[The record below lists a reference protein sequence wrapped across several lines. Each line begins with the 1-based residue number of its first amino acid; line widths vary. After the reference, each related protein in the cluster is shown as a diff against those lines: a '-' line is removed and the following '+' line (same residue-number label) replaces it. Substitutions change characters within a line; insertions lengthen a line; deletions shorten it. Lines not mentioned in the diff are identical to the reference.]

1 MKEFNVAL
9 SGEAGQGLQTA
20 GNLIAKSLFKA
31 GYYIFTDKS
40 YHSRIRG
47 GEYIY
52 RIRIADEPINCI
64 KEEPDLIVSL
74 KSDTTNTMK
83 SVVNDS
89 TVVLADEKSK
99 EGLEIEA
106 QYFPFSKLAEEAGNK
121 KTLNVVIGG
130 MILNLLSVPKEI
142 PEKVLNKAFGEK
154 ESILKANIE
163 ALKSG
168 YELNHELKEPKI
180 DKNRKEDTIMLSGT
194 DGTGLGAISA
204 GCKFLSAYPMT
215 PGTGVMLYLANRA
228 DKYSIVVE
236 QAEDEIAAINM
247 AIGASYTG
255 TRAMA
260 TTSGG
265 GFALMQ
271 EGFSLAGMTETP
283 VVIVDAQRPAPAT
296 GMPTRTGQEDLFLT
310 IKAGHGEFSRNI
322 VAPRTPKE
330 AFEYMRKAFYL
341 SDKYQIPSI
350 VLLSQQLTD
359 SYFVCQKPEIEDEYN
374 KRFIVDADENYKRFE
389 LTENGI
395 SPRAIPGG
403 KGLVRV
409 DSDEHDE
416 YGFITENIDIRKK
429 MVEKRNIK
437 IKELKEEIDE
447 PITFNLEAKNIVI
460 GWGDSWGVIDEV
472 ARKNHLGYIHYSEL
486 FPLKTE
492 VFETLK
498 NKDFIVI
505 EGNYSGLFAEYL
517 SSDVRLPFIKI
528 GKYDGRP
535 ITPTWLEKQLKG
547 VDVL

>member
-1 MKEFNVAL
+1 MKECNIAL

-52 RIRIADEPINCI
+52 RIRISDKPINCI
-64 KEEPDLIVSL
+64 NKEPDFLASL
-74 KSDTTNTMK
+74 KSETTNSMK
-83 SVVNDS
+83 PLLKDS
-89 TVVLADEKSK
+89 TDILADEKNK
-99 EGLEIEA
+99 EDLDMEA
-106 QYFPFSKLAEEAGNK
+106 QFFPFSKLAEKAGNK

-130 MILNLLSVPKEI
+130 MILNLFDVPIEIPKELLKKTFGDK
-142 PEKVLNKAFGEK
+142 EKVL
-154 ESILKANIE
+154 KANNE
-163 ALKSG
+163 ALRYG
-168 YELNHELKEPKI
+168 YELNNELEKPEI
-180 DKNRKEDTIMLSGT
+180 DKNREKDTIMLTGT
-194 DGTGLGAISA
+194 DGAGLGAISA

-296 GMPTRTGQEDLFLT
+296 GMPTRTGQEDLFFT
-310 IKAGHGEFSRNI
+310 IKAGHGEFSRYI

-330 AFEYMRKAFYL
+330 AFEYIRKAFYL
-341 SDKYQIPSI
+341 SDKYQIPSV

-359 SYFVCQKPEIEDEYN
+359 SYFICQKPEVVEEYN
-374 KRFIVDADENYKRFE
+374 KRFIVDSNEDYKRFK
-389 LTENGI
+389 LTENGV

-416 YGFITENIDIRKK
+416 YGFITEDIDTRRK

-437 IKELKEEIDE
+437 TEELKKEIDK
-447 PITFNLEAKNIVI
+447 PVTHNLEAKRIII
-460 GWGDSWGVIDEV
+460 GWGDSWGIIDEV
-472 ARKNHLGYIHYSEL
+472 SKKNDLGYIHYSEL
-486 FPLKTE
+486 FPLRTE
-492 VFETLK
+492 LFDDLEDKEFV
-498 NKDFIVI
+498 VV

-517 SSDVRLPFIKI
+517 SSEVRIPFTKI

-547 VDVL
+547 VDLL

>member
-1 MKEFNVAL
+1 MKEFNIAL
-9 SGEAGQGLQTA
+9 SAEAGQGLQTA
-20 GNLIAKSLFKA
+20 GNLISKSLFKA

-52 RIRIADEPINCI
+52 RIRVSDSPINCI
-64 KEEPDLIVSL
+64 KERPDLIVSL
-74 KSDTTNTMK
+74 KSETTNTMK
-83 SVVNDS
+83 VLVKDS
-89 TVVLADEKSK
+89 TDILADEKSK
-99 EGLEIEA
+99 ESLDLEA
-106 QYFPFSKLAEEAGNK
+106 QFFPFNKLAEEAGNK
-121 KTLNVVIGG
+121 KTMNVVIAG
-130 MILNLLSVPKEI
+130 MILNLLNVPMKI
-142 PEKVLNKAFGEK
+142 PKDLLKKTFGDK
-154 ESILKANIE
+154 ESVLKANYQ

-168 YELNHELKEPKI
+168 YDLNHELEKPEI
-180 DKNRKEDTIMLSGT
+180 DKNRKEDTIMISGT
-194 DGTGLGAISA
+194 DGAGLGAISA

-271 EGFSLAGMTETP
+271 EGFSLSGMTETP

-296 GMPTRTGQEDLFLT
+296 GMPTRTGQEDLFFT
-310 IKAGHGEFSRNI
+310 IKAGHGEFSRYI

-330 AFEYMRKAFYL
+330 AFEYIRKAFYL
-341 SDKYQIPSI
+341 SDKYQIPSV

-359 SYFVCQKPEIEDEYN
+359 SYFICQKPEIVEEYN
-374 KRFIVDADENYKRFE
+374 KRFIVDSDKDYKRFE
-389 LTENGI
+389 LTESGV

-416 YGFITENIDIRKK
+416 YGFITEDIDIRKK

-437 IKELKEEIDE
+437 TKELIKEIEK
-447 PITFNLEAKNIVI
+447 PTTYNLEAKKIIV

-472 ARKNHLGYIHYSEL
+472 SRENDLGYIHFSEL
-486 FPLKTE
+486 CPLSTE
-492 VFETLK
+492 IFDELK
-498 NKDFIVI
+498 NKDFIVV

-517 SSDVRLPFIKI
+517 SSKVRIPFTKI

-535 ITPTWLEKQLKG
+535 ITPTWLEEQLKG
-547 VDVL
+547 ADAL

>member
-52 RIRIADEPINCI
+52 RIRIADEHLNCI

-74 KSDTTNTMK
+74 KSETTNILEPLITEYT
-83 SVVNDS
+83 DI
-89 TVVLADEKSK
+89 LADEKSK

-106 QYFPFSKLAEEAGNK
+106 QYFPFSKLADEAGNK
-121 KTLNVVIGG
+121 KTMNVVIGG
-130 MILNLLSVPKEI
+130 MILNLLDVPMEI
-142 PEKVLNKAFGEK
+142 PEELLKKTFGEK

-168 YELNHELKEPKI
+168 YNIDHELKKPEI
-180 DKNRKEDTIMLSGT
+180 DKKRQKDTIMLSGT
-194 DGTGLGAISA
+194 DGAGLGAISA

-255 TRAMA
+255 ARAMA

-310 IKAGHGEFSRNI
+310 IKAGHGEFTRYV

-341 SDKYQIPSI
+341 SDKYQIPSV

-359 SYFVCQKPEIEDEYN
+359 SYFVCQKPEIIDEYN
-374 KRFIVDADENYKRFE
+374 KRFIVDADEDYKRFE
-389 LTENGI
+389 LTKNGV
-395 SPRAIPGG
+395 STRAIPGG

-416 YGFITENIDIRKK
+416 HGFITENIDIRRK

-437 IKELKEEIDE
+437 TKELLEEIDN
-447 PITFNLEAKNIVI
+447 PITHNTEAEKILI

-472 ARKNHLGYIHYSEL
+472 ARKNELGYIHYSEL

-492 VFETLK
+492 VFERLK
-498 NKDFIVI
+498 NKKFIVV

-517 SSDVRLPFIKI
+517 SSEVRILFTKI

-535 ITPTWLEKQLKG
+535 ITPTWLGEQLKG

>member
-1 MKEFNVAL
+1 MKEFNIAL

-52 RIRIADEPINCI
+52 RIRVSDSPINCI
-64 KEEPDLIVSL
+64 KERPDLIVSL
-74 KSDTTNTMK
+74 KSETTNTMK
-83 SVVNDS
+83 VLVKDS
-89 TVVLADEKSK
+89 TDILADEKSK
-99 EGLEIEA
+99 ESLDLEA
-106 QYFPFSKLAEEAGNK
+106 QFFPLNKLAEEAGNK
-121 KTLNVVIGG
+121 KTMNVVIAG
-130 MILNLLSVPKEI
+130 MILNLLNVPMKI
-142 PEKVLNKAFGEK
+142 PKDLLKKTFGDK
-154 ESILKANIE
+154 ESVLKANYQ

-168 YELNHELKEPKI
+168 YDLNHELEKPEI
-180 DKNRKEDTIMLSGT
+180 DKNRKEDTIMISGT
-194 DGTGLGAISA
+194 DGAGLGAISA

-271 EGFSLAGMTETP
+271 EGFSLSGMTETP

-296 GMPTRTGQEDLFLT
+296 GMPTRTGQEDLFFT
-310 IKAGHGEFSRNI
+310 IKAGHGEFSRYV

-330 AFEYMRKAFYL
+330 AFEYIRKAFYL
-341 SDKYQIPSI
+341 SDKYQIPSV

-359 SYFVCQKPEIEDEYN
+359 SYFICQKPEVVEEYN
-374 KRFIVDADENYKRFE
+374 KRFIVDSDEDYKRFE
-389 LTENGI
+389 LTESGV

-416 YGFITENIDIRKK
+416 YGFITEDIDIRRK

-437 IKELKEEIDE
+437 TEGLKKEVDK
-447 PITFNLEAKNIVI
+447 PVTHNLEAKKIII
-460 GWGDSWGVIDEV
+460 GWGDSWGVIDEISK
-472 ARKNHLGYIHYSEL
+472 KNDLGYIHYSEL
-486 FPLKTE
+486 FPLRTE
-492 VFETLK
+492 LFEDLEDKVF
-498 NKDFIVI
+498 VVV

-517 SSDVRLPFIKI
+517 SSKVRIPFTKI

-535 ITPTWLEKQLKG
+535 ITPTWLEEQLKG
-547 VDVL
+547 ADAL

>member
-1 MKEFNVAL
+1 MKVCNIAL
-9 SGEAGQGLQTA
+9 SGEAGQGLQTV
-20 GNLIAKSLFKA
+20 GNLIAKSLFKD

-52 RIRIADEPINCI
+52 RIRLSDKPINCI

-74 KSDTTNTMK
+74 KSETTNTMK
-83 SVVNDS
+83 ALLKDS
-89 TVVLADEKSK
+89 TVILADEKSK
-99 EGLEIEA
+99 DDLDLEA
-106 QYFPFSKLAEEAGNK
+106 QFFPFSELAEKAGNK

-130 MILNLLSVPKEI
+130 MILNLFDVPIEIPKELL
-142 PEKVLNKAFGEK
+142 KKTFGDK
-154 ESILKANIE
+154 ENVLKANNE
-163 ALKSG
+163 ALRYG
-168 YELNHELKEPKI
+168 YELNNELEKPEI
-180 DKNRKEDTIMLSGT
+180 DKNREKDTIMLTGT
-194 DGTGLGAISA
+194 DGAGLGAISA

-247 AIGASYTG
+247 AIGASYAG

-283 VVIVDAQRPAPAT
+283 VVVVDAQRPAPAT
-296 GMPTRTGQEDLFLT
+296 GMPTRTSQEDLFFT
-310 IKAGHGEFSRNI
+310 IKAGHGEFSRYI

-330 AFEYMRKAFYL
+330 AFEYIRKAFYL
-341 SDKYQIPSI
+341 SDKYQIPSV

-359 SYFVCQKPEIEDEYN
+359 SYFICQKPEVVEEYN
-374 KRFIVDADENYKRFE
+374 KRFIVDSDEDYKRFE
-389 LTENGI
+389 LTESGV

-416 YGFITENIDIRKK
+416 YGFITEDIDIRRK

-437 IKELKEEIDE
+437 TEGLKKEVDK
-447 PITFNLEAKNIVI
+447 PVTHNLEAKKIII
-460 GWGDSWGVIDEV
+460 GWGDSWGVIDEISK
-472 ARKNHLGYIHYSEL
+472 KNDLGYIHYSEL
-486 FPLKTE
+486 FPLRTE
-492 VFETLK
+492 LFEDLEDK
-498 NKDFIVI
+498 EFVVV

-517 SSDVRLPFIKI
+517 SSEVRIPFTKI

-547 VDVL
+547 VDLL